1 MMMHTYIS
9 VPFIIIIIVIIII
22 IIIIIIVTQKKHIFG
37 TLKANN
43 YEHLLVAAIK
53 KCISCR

>member
-9 VPFIIIIIVIIII
+9 VPFIIIIIVI